1 MTAAQVC
8 DSAYGNF
15 CDSVPQSGSSD
26 RKKARSPIVERRV
39 RRTTSDDVD
48 AERRRWR
55 VLTSDDWWNSSAS
68 YHGAIRW
75 RHLREVDLNITIH
88 TVAASRKEANIRALP
103 TCIFSRPSRGIT
115 RCVQCKC
122 PLLPYHSGRTL
133 VIFIPKTL
141 GHCTA
146 FQFGLNTREVCFCR
160 WKTGPL
166 VIPTFD
172 VSFLFLALGIF
183 TNEDDKNNFKIK

>member
-103 TCIFSRPSRGIT
+103 TRIFSNPSQWNHTVRS
-115 RCVQCKC
+115 VQVPSPSS
-122 PLLPYHSGRTL
+122 PLWANACHIYSKDSRSLYS
-133 VIFIPKTL
+133 
-141 GHCTA
+141 
-146 FQFGLNTREVCFCR
+146 
-160 WKTGPL
+160 
-166 VIPTFD
+166 
-172 VSFLFLALGIF
+172 VSIRS
-183 TNEDDKNNFKIK
+183 